1 LGTSTHLSTGSDV
14 SSSSAAL
21 PPPEL
26 DAPAQAR
33 LAACL
38 AKVRER
44 IDQAG
49 SLAGRPDGAV
59 RLLAVSKTFA
69 APVVAAAARLGQHR
83 FGENYAQE
91 AIAKMAALRAYRGLP
106 PLEWHFIGPIQS
118 NKTRLIAAHFSWV
131 QSIDRLAIA
140 QRLSA
145 QRPADQP
152 ALQVLVEVNI
162 SGEASKSGTGPE
174 QLPALAQAIA
184 RLPRLELRGLM
195 AIPEP
200 GLAPAGQRAAFAR
213 LRGLL
218 GTVREALDR
227 DASCP
232 ANAGPRLDTLSM
244 GMSADFESAI
254 AEGSTMVRVGSA
266 IFGERT

>member
-1 LGTSTHLSTGSDV
+1 MPP
-14 SSSSAAL
+14 SSPAL

-26 DAPAQAR
+26 DARAQVQ

-38 AKVRER
+38 AQVRTR
-44 IDQAG
+44 MHKAAAA
-49 SLAGRPDGAV
+49 AGRPDGAV
-59 RLLAVSKTFA
+59 RLLAVSKTFG
-69 APVVAAAARLGQHR
+69 APVVAAAARLGQHQ

-91 AIAKMAALRAYRGLP
+91 AIAKMAALRAYVDLP

-131 QSIDRLAIA
+131 HSIDRLSVAR
-140 QRLSA
+140 RLSA
-145 QRPADQP
+145 QRPAGHP
-152 ALQVLVEVNI
+152 ALQVLIEVNI
-162 SGEASKSGTGPE
+162 SGEASKSGTDPE
-174 QLPALAQAIA
+174 LVPALAQAIA
-184 RLPRLELRGLM
+184 TLPNLALRGLM

-213 LRGLL
+213 LRERLAAL
-218 GTVREALDR
+218 REALDR
-227 DASCP
+227 DPSCP
-232 ANAGPRLDTLSM
+232 ANAGLLLDTLSM